1 MMRVMVWHFVSDPH
15 KVMAGL
21 IVLVVGTMNMLLWR
35 FFCNLKNMFSN
46 GFSIVCFVITSGVLR
61 DTLTG
66 RSYNEMQ
73 LTSHGITAICDEDDG
88 LTLCK

>member
-1 MMRVMVWHFVSDPH
+1 
-15 KVMAGL
+15 MAGL
-21 IVLVVGTMNMLLWR
+21 IVLVVGTMNMLWR
-35 FFCNLKNMFSN
+35 FFCNLKDMFSN

-66 RSYNEMQ
+66 RSYNEIQ

>member
-1 MMRVMVWHFVSDPH
+1 VSDAH

-21 IVLVVGTMNMLLWR
+21 IVLVVGTMNMLWR
-35 FFCNLKNMFSN
+35 FFCNLKDMFSN

-66 RSYNEMQ
+66 RSYNEIQ

>member
-1 MMRVMVWHFVSDPH
+1 VSDPH

-21 IVLVVGTMNMLLWR
+21 IVFVVGSMNMLLWR
-35 FFCNLKNMFSN
+35 FFCNLKDMFSN
-46 GFSIVCFVITSGVLR
+46 AFSIVCFVITSGVLR
-61 DTLTG
+61 DIFTG